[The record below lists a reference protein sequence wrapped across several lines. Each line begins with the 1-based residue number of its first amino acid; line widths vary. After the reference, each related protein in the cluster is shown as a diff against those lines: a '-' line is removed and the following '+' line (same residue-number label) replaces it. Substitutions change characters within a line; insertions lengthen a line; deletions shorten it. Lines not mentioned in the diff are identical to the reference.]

1 MLEVVT
7 VIEHTKDCAIHEDGP
22 CTCGAEE
29 AYDEILMDEFQAE
42 LTAED
47 FE

>member
-1 MLEVVT
+1 MIKGHAEN
-7 VIEHTKDCAIHEDGP
+7 CALNEDGP
-22 CTCGAEE
+22 CTCGTEE
-29 AYDEILMDEFQAE
+29 VLEELALEGAG

>member
-1 MLEVVT
+1 M
-7 VIEHTKDCAIHEDGP
+7 IEYIKHMCQCAIKEGGP
-22 CTCGAEE
+22 CTCGTEE
-29 AYDEILMDEFQAE
+29 VLEDLIFEESG

>member
-1 MLEVVT
+1 MHAYDCLE
-7 VIEHTKDCAIHEDGP
+7 HEDGP
-22 CTCGAEE
+22 CTCGTDEVLEELALEE
-29 AYDEILMDEFQAE
+29 AG